1 MASYLSQF
9 HYVASQSPAE
19 FDFEK
24 PGFDIKEIYQ
34 HFALKVIYKNNNV
47 AWAHPRES
55 FHGQDVQPV
64 ITGS

>member
-24 PGFDIKEIYQ
+24 PGFDIKEIY
-34 HFALKVIYKNNNV
+34 
-47 AWAHPRES
+47 
-55 FHGQDVQPV
+55 
-64 ITGS
+64 